1 LPIAVVV
8 TAIIEKETLL
18 LTVIVPSKPERIVMV
33 LKNIEIGNREHL
45 NVYASIVNDVKN
57 RLLLGLLAL
66 SKFGKISIDDK
77 CNENNI

>member
-1 LPIAVVV
+1 
-8 TAIIEKETLL
+8 
-18 LTVIVPSKPERIVMV
+18 MV